1 MSRRVTICPV
11 CIVAFIVCISFL
23 YAQQSAKVIRLPTGE
38 YIFDLNGEWN
48 AIIESYSRVAEG
60 VAFLNVIKITQIGN
74 SCPVT
79 GVITYPITITG
90 ILLKDNPIQMPAAAG
105 SEIIRG
111 KLELDGLIKFYM
123 FSGDGK
129 KFPCK
134 WEISEDGN
142 KIDIEA
148 TNLGKM
154 ILVRN
159 FQR

>member
-23 YAQQSAKVIRLPTGE
+23 YAQSAKVIRLPTGE
-38 YIFDLNGEWN
+38 YIFDLNGEWD
-48 AIIESYSRVAEG
+48 AIIESYSRVADG
-60 VAFLNVIKITQIGN
+60 VAFSNVIKIIQIGN

-90 ILLKDNPIQMPAAAG
+90 ILLKDNPMQMPAAGG

-111 KLELDGLIKFYM
+111 KLELDGLNKFYM
-123 FSGDGK
+123 VSGDGRR
-129 KFPCK
+129 FPCK

-142 KIDIEA
+142 KI
-148 TNLGKM
+148 
-154 ILVRN
+154 ILDGGERMKVTLTRK
-159 FQR
+159 

>member
-23 YAQQSAKVIRLPTGE
+23 YAQSAKVIRLPTGE

-48 AIIESYSRVAEG
+48 AIIESYSRGTEG
-60 VAFLNVIKITQIGN
+60 VAFSNVIKIIQIGN

-90 ILLKDNPIQMPAAAG
+90 ILLKDNPMQMPAAAG

-111 KLELDGLIKFYM
+111 KLELDGLNKFYM
-123 FSGDGK
+123 VSGDGRR
-129 KFPCK
+129 FPCK

-148 TNLGKM
+148 TNMGKM